1 MLLKHDVSSTMQ
13 YAYDTMQYA
22 YDTMQYAYDTM
33 QYAYDTMQYAYDFM
47 GSEDVIVQYAF
58 IYQFAIYI

>member
-1 MLLKHDVSSTMQ
+1 MLLKHDVSS
-13 YAYDTMQYA
+13 
-22 YDTMQYAYDTM
+22 TM

-58 IYQFAIYI
+58 IYQHNLLYIFNVSSCNMHMYVTSWVN